1 MPPTETHLIESKH
14 GAGTVCATNQTG
26 RSSRVMTLTAREYR
40 SIDRL
45 MPGRRARGRCGII
58 AALLLVAAGPATA
71 AAPAPATLTPTP
83 PAINAGSYIL
93 LDYDSGHVLAEN
105 NARARMEPASLTKLM
120 TAYIVFNELKN
131 GALSPD
137 QTVTISENAW
147 RTQGSRMFVEVNKRV
162 SVDDLLKGMI
172 VQSGNDATVA
182 LAEQVAGSEGA
193 FADLMNNLAGALNMK
208 DSHFTNST
216 GMPDPQHYTT
226 AHDLALLTRALIGAF
241 PEYYKLYSLRDFTYN
256 NITQHNRNRLLWRDD
271 SVDGVKT
278 GHTESAGYCL
288 VTSAKRDGMRLIS
301 VVLSTKSD
309 ELRMQETQKLLNY
322 GFRFFETHRLYGAD
336 APLAT
341 ARVWKGVTNELP
353 LGLAQD
359 LYVTIPR
366 NQYKKL
372 NAAMNM
378 DATITAP
385 VHKGQRLGAVQV
397 TLDGKPVAERPL
409 VALREIPEGNF
420 AQRLSDEIRL
430 FFE

>member
-1 MPPTETHLIESKH
+1 
-14 GAGTVCATNQTG
+14 V
-26 RSSRVMTLTAREYR
+26 
-40 SIDRL
+40 
-45 MPGRRARGRCGII
+45 I
-58 AALLLVAAGPATA
+58 AAMLLLFAS
-71 AAPAPATLTPTP
+71 PAPAATPTTAALTPTP
-83 PAINAGSYIL
+83 PSINAGSYVL
-93 LDYDSGHVLAEN
+93 LDYNSGDVLAESN
-105 NARARMEPASLTKLM
+105 SRTRMEPASLTKLM
-120 TAYIVFNELKN
+120 TAYIVFNELRS
-131 GALSPD
+131 GTLSEG
-137 QTVTISENAW
+137 QLVTISKNAW
-147 RTQGSRMFVEVNKRV
+147 RAEGSRMFIEVNKQV

-193 FADLMNNLAGALNMK
+193 FAELMNNFAGALHLK

-226 AHDLALLTRALIGAF
+226 AYDLALLTRALIAEF
-241 PEYYKLYSLRDFTYN
+241 PEYYKLYSLREFSFN
-256 NITQHNRNRLLWRDD
+256 NITQYNRNRLLWRDD

-288 VTSAKRDGMRLIS
+288 VTSAVRDNMRLIS

-309 ELRMQETQKLLNY
+309 DLRMQETQKLLNF
-322 GFRFFETHRLYGAD
+322 GFRFYESHRLYGAG
-336 APLAT
+336 ASLAT
-341 ARVWKGVTNELP
+341 ARVWKGVTEELP

-359 LYVTIPR
+359 LHVTIPR

-378 DATITAP
+378 DSTITAP
-385 VHKGQRLGAVQV
+385 VRKGQQLGTVQV
-397 TLDGKPVAERPL
+397 TLDGKKVAERPL

-420 AQRLSDEIRL
+420 AQRLSDEILL

>member
-1 MPPTETHLIESKH
+1 LQVTTPTTCHQHLIDRGPREQR
-14 GAGTVCATNQTG
+14 AL
-26 RSSRVMTLTAREYR
+26 RSHY
-40 SIDRL
+40 
-45 MPGRRARGRCGII
+45 GII
-58 AALLLVAAGPATA
+58 TAMLLLFAGPSPA
-71 AAPAPATLTPTP
+71 AAPAATPATLTPTP
-83 PAINAGSYIL
+83 PSINAGSYIL
-93 LDYDSGHVLAEN
+93 LDHYSGNVLAEN
-105 NARARMEPASLTKLM
+105 NSDARMEPASLTKLM

-131 GALSPD
+131 GALSED
-137 QTVTISENAW
+137 QLVTISENAW
-147 RTQGSRMFVEVNKRV
+147 RTQGSRMFVEVKKQV
-162 SVDDLLKGMI
+162 SVNDLLKGMI

-182 LAEQVAGSEGA
+182 LAEQVAGSESA
-193 FADLMNNLAGALNMK
+193 FSELMNNFAGALHMK
-208 DSHFTNST
+208 DTHFMNST

-241 PEYYKLYSLRDFTYN
+241 PDYYKLYSLREFTYN

-288 VTSAKRDGMRLIS
+288 VTSAIRDDMRLIS

-309 ELRMQETQKLLNY
+309 DMRVQESQKLINY
-322 GFRFFETHRLYGAD
+322 GFRFYETHRLYSAD
-336 APLAT
+336 ASLTT
-341 ARVWKGVTNELP
+341 ARVWKGMTEELP

-378 DATITAP
+378 NSTITAP
-385 VHKGQRLGAVQV
+385 VHKGQQLGTVQV
-397 TLDGKPVAERPL
+397 SLDGKNVAERPL